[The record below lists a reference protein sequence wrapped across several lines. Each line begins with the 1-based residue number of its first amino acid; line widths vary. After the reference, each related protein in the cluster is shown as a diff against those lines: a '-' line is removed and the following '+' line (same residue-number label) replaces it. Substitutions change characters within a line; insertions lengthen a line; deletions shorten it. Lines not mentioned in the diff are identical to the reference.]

1 MDQFEITKNIKVK
14 PKNFSEAVQVCNY
27 LVLIPSSNPKISVKI
42 MQIGI
47 DTNLQIK
54 NFSEKKGHHHPAMGP
69 VSNSVPPPGLKSSV
83 LSWLLVPFF

>member
-1 MDQFEITKNIKVK
+1 ML
-14 PKNFSEAVQVCNY
+14 SW
-27 LVLIPSSNPKISVKI
+27 NPKILVKI

-69 VSNSVPPPGLKSSV
+69 VSKSIPPLNTSQIFDMYTV
-83 LSWLLVPFF
+83 